1 MTLNASVR
9 FSRRHRLLR
18 LNPQNPSND
27 LVNFYTQNAQ
37 SSVDEPQL
45 DPHVGFLDG
54 DRQTYQQTG
63 DVRMQSDN
71 TARQQDSLGPPLYNS
86 GQSVDDTVGTSG
98 QAIVAPRTSQSAATL
113 SYEYLR

>member
-1 MTLNASVR
+1 MREKSALLMSLIASVR
-9 FSRRHRLLR
+9 FSHRHRLLR

-45 DPHVGFLDG
+45 DPQVSFLDR

-63 DVRMQSDN
+63 DVQIRRDN
-71 TARQQDSLGPPLYNS
+71 AARQQDSLGPPLYIA

-98 QAIVAPRTSQSAATL
+98 QAIVAPRTGQ
-113 SYEYLR
+113 